1 MGPKLPTWV
10 TGGSHPAARTG
21 RRGRRTLTCDHAC
34 GLWNLEQT
42 LAKRRIF
49 SFAKVPCGSSGVNEV
64 RREGNAGLLSRAAM
78 SSKLELCSTDD
89 VAVGTAL
96 KVEKDGLTLA
106 VFNVDGEFY
115 VLDDQCTHG
124 PGSLSEG
131 YIEGDIVE
139 CNFHNGQFNIRTG
152 EVVMPPCMIP
162 MKTYLTSV
170 ENGKVVIE
178 V

>member
-1 MGPKLPTWV
+1 MKPLQSRPVFEPTLRCV
-10 TGGSHPAARTG
+10 VA
-21 RRGRRTLTCDHAC
+21 
-34 GLWNLEQT
+34 
-42 LAKRRIF
+42 
-49 SFAKVPCGSSGVNEV
+49 GVNEERPHV
-64 RREGNAGLLSRAAM
+64 RAAM
-78 SSKLELCSTDD
+78 PSKIELCNAGD
-89 VAVGTAL
+89 VAAGTAL
-96 KVEKDGLTLA
+96 KVELEKEGLTLA

-131 YIEGDIVE
+131 YIEGDVVE

-152 EVVMPPCMIP
+152 EVVLPPCIVP
-162 MKTYLTSV
+162 MKIYPATV